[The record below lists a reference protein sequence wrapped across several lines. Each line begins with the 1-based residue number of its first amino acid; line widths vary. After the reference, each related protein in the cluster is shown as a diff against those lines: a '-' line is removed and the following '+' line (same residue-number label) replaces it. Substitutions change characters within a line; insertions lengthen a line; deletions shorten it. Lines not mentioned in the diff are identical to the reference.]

1 MDCKRLQRMAL
12 LAPNTWDEETRS
24 AQIVISTDADVGDGF
39 QLVHNPDSIRWPA
52 RPLPAD
58 YDHLRTS
65 ESIWGAVT
73 DLSLERAADGTN
85 QLVGKVVVDGPPAA
99 MDLALPRLR
108 TGSARFS
115 VDARIYAWAE
125 APGNV
130 LMATDWEPQLVS
142 LVAAGQDTHAV
153 MRGEQP
159 QGDPPM
165 SDELKAGGDPVI
177 EDQTETTPAAV
188 EAAPV
193 VAAEP
198 AEQVERSAADE
209 RLELAVR
216 RAASEAKLDE
226 PTIQRI
232 LVDHRGRPQVEAVT
246 AVVREFRT
254 RLEREA
260 PVTAGHPARIEVT
273 RDSGETLV
281 RAFNSELERRAG
293 LINAPTDEGKA
304 AYGLTCLEMC
314 RGYLQSRGVNTLG
327 MSKNEVVQRA
337 FHSTSDFPNL
347 FANVANK
354 TLLAAYAEEP
364 QTWRPLARQR
374 NLPDFKSVSDLQIAG
389 QVVPEQILE
398 GGEYKHGTLTEG
410 KSTWN
415 LATYGKKLTVT
426 RAMIINDDLDSLSR
440 VPEMLGR
447 GCRLLES
454 NLIWNLIT
462 TGANGATVSLD
473 SQALFVSGHN
483 NTVTG
488 SGSSITIGG
497 MDKAKQKLRNQKDLA
512 NNRINLAPAYLVVPT
527 TLETTALQFLYPT
540 GYAPAGLTGNSGP
553 NPFAMGVQLI
563 VEPRLDDD
571 STSVWYLT
579 SSPNRVEMI
588 TFGYLAGE
596 AGPTITTTEKRDPD
610 GVELLVRMDFG
621 CTLSDFRGFVRAEG
635 TA

>member
-1 MDCKRLQRMAL
+1 MESKRLQRMAL
-12 LAPNTWDEETRS
+12 LAPNTWDEEMRS
-24 AQIVISTDADVGDGF
+24 AQIVISSDADVGDGF

-125 APGNV
+125 APGNL

-177 EDQTETTPAAV
+177 EDQNETAPAAV
-188 EAAPV
+188 ESAPV

-232 LVDHRGRPQVEAVT
+232 LSDHRGRPQVEAVT

-273 RDSGETLV
+273 RDGGETLV
-281 RAFNSELERRAG
+281 RAFHSELERRAG
-293 LINAPTDEGKA
+293 LFNAPTEEGKA

-364 QTWRPLARQR
+364 QTWGPLARQR
-374 NLPDFKSVSDLQIAG
+374 NLPDFKQVTDLQIAG
-389 QVVPEQILE
+389 QIVPEQILE
-398 GGEYKHGTLTEG
+398 GGEYKSGTLTEG
-410 KSTWN
+410 KATWN
-415 LATYGKKLTVT
+415 LSTYGKRIAVT
-426 RAMIINDDLDSLSR
+426 RAAIINDDLDSLSR
-440 VPEMLGR
+440 VPELLGR

-454 NLIWNLIT
+454 NMIWSLLT
-462 TGANGATVSLD
+462 TGASGATVSLD
-473 SQALFVSGHN
+473 GKALFHSDHANTISGG
-483 NTVTG
+483 TSV
-488 SGSSITIGG
+488 IGIAG
-497 MDKAKQKLRNQKDLA
+497 MDAAKVKLRKQTDLA
-512 NNRINLAPAYLVVPT
+512 GNRLNLAPAFLVVPPE
-527 TLETTALQFLYPT
+527 LETIALQFLFPT
-540 GYAPAGLTGNSGP
+540 GYAPTSLTGSSGP
-553 NPFAMGVQLI
+553 NPFASGVQLI
-563 VEPRLDDD
+563 VEPRLSDD
-571 STSVWYLT
+571 STDYWYLT
-579 SSPNRVEMI
+579 SAPNRVEMI
-588 TFGYLAGE
+588 TYGYLAGE

-621 CTLSDFRGFVRAEG
+621 CTLSDYRGFVRSAG
-635 TA
+635 A